1 MTIAS
6 STHQH
11 TPPPKPPVSEGEAP
25 WRRIVRDFAKSWT
38 AMFGLILLVLVVL
51 IAIFAPLLAPQ
62 NPYDL
67 ASLSIMDNR
76 LAPGSEGWGGEVYL
90 LGTDG
95 QGRDM
100 LSAIMYGLRISL
112 GVGVVSCT
120 IALVIGLAAGLSAAY
135 FGGRV
140 DTFVMRLVDL
150 HLAFPPILVALILL
164 AVLGR
169 GVDKII
175 IALIVVQWAT
185 FARTV
190 RGAALSERR
199 KEYMEA
205 AECLGLPRWK
215 VLFGHLLPNC
225 LPPMMVIY
233 TVEIASAI
241 ALEATL
247 SFLGV
252 GLPITQPSLGL
263 LISNGF
269 QFILSGQYW
278 ISVYPGLALLVL
290 IVAINLVGDHLRD
303 VMNPRNAQ

>member
-6 STHQH
+6 V
-11 TPPPKPPVSEGEAP
+11 TPTPNPAPPAIEGEAP
-25 WRRIVRDFAKSWT
+25 WRRVVREFAKSWT
-38 AMFGLILLVLVVL
+38 AMFGLLLLVLVVL
-51 IAIFAPLLAPQ
+51 IAIFAPLLSPQ

-76 LAPGSEGWGGEVYL
+76 LPPGETGWGGMTYV

-120 IALVIGLAAGLSAAY
+120 IALFIGLAAGLAAAY

-140 DTFVMRLVDL
+140 DTIIMRIVDL
-150 HLAFPPILVALILL
+150 HLSFPAILIALILL

-169 GVDKII
+169 GIDKII

-190 RGAALSERR
+190 RGAALAERR
-199 KEYMEA
+199 KEYIEA
-205 AECLGLPRWK
+205 AQCLGLPQWK
-215 VLFGHLLPNC
+215 IVFGHLLPNC
-225 LPPMMVIY
+225 MPPMMVIF

-278 ISVYPGLALLVL
+278 ISVYPGIALLVL
-290 IVAINLVGDHLRD
+290 IVAINLVGDQLRD
-303 VMNPRNAQ
+303 ILNPRNAQ